1 MGLTSDAQV
10 QEDDTRSRPLRL
22 LALLAHPD
30 DESLGFGGSL
40 AKYAAEGVDTFVIT
54 ATRGDAG
61 RFHDPDR
68 PSPGREE
75 VGRVRELELRAAAA
89 ELGVKEVE
97 VLGYPDGGLDRV
109 DVHEGVA
116 RIARGIRRIRPHVVI
131 TFDPF
136 GAYGHPDHIAICQL
150 ATAAVA
156 AAAAGPGERDAPH
169 TVSKLY
175 YQFTTQRKWDVYQ
188 AAFKRLLSRVDGV
201 ERAAVA
207 YPDWS
212 ITTSVDA
219 SDHWRTVWRAV
230 RKHETQLTVYRGLE
244 DLTEEQHRILWGNQD
259 FYRVFS
265 LVNGGR
271 TRETDLFE
279 GLRP

>member
-1 MGLTSDAQV
+1 MTPPA
-10 QEDDTRSRPLRL
+10 TLRL
-22 LALLAHPD
+22 LAVLAHPD

-40 AKYAAEGVDTFVIT
+40 AKYAAEGVETFVVT

-75 VGRVRELELRAAAA
+75 VGRVREQELRAAAA
-89 ELGVKEVE
+89 ELGVREVE
-97 VLGYPDGGLDRV
+97 VLGYPDGGLDAV
-109 DVHEGVA
+109 DPPSAVA
-116 RIARGIRRIRPHVVI
+116 RIAASIRRIRPHVVI

-150 ATAAVA
+150 TTAAVA
-156 AAAAGPGERDAPH
+156 TAAAAADEVSAAH
-169 TVSKLY
+169 VVSKLY

-188 AAFKRLLSRVDGV
+188 AAFKRLVSRVDGV
-201 ERAAVA
+201 ERTTVA
-207 YPDWS
+207 YPEWS

-219 SDHWRTVWRAV
+219 GDHWRTVWRAV
-230 RKHETQLTVYRGLE
+230 RRHETQLTVYRGLE

-271 TRETDLFE
+271 ALETDLFE
-279 GLRP
+279 GLRA